1 MYVFDIALSA
11 DEAVETQWHLDVPDL
26 GLSLACVG
34 SRRKAIEFAAEEI
47 KNEITRLLIAGEPV
61 PESRDLD
68 RCDKGERVVT
78 IALEADLP
86 EDELF
91 SVEQTMGVLDVTQP
105 RVSHLIRDG
114 KLVALK
120 RGRKNYITKAS
131 LESYLKTPRTSGR
144 PSTREYGV
152 EHLKR
157 TPPELP

>member
-11 DEAVETQWHLDVPDL
+11 DETVEAQWHLDVPDL
-26 GLSLACVG
+26 GLSLAYVG
-34 SRRKAIEFAAEEI
+34 SRRKAIEFAAKEI

-68 RCDKGERVVT
+68 QRDKGERVVT